1 MAIKTRFSIEQIT
14 RVGNTLGVY
23 RTEALELAADAVVHW
38 LQHGTCA
45 VMQAGYS
52 ILSLAEKPKKG
63 VRCYTRQV
71 YLDLLKL
78 KTFSVVEGN
87 KFQSE
92 AHKPLIKSLRA
103 YVSGLPETTLSD
115 ELMVIITAWLRSEG
129 WIEEVVQAEKVEL
142 SADLKKAIAI
152 VPATQNGFKGL
163 SDQMVAAL
171 KGVWLAASGE
181 AWSEGSVKRIKAMQ

>member
-23 RTEALELAADAVVHW
+23 RTEALELAADAFVHW
-38 LQHGTCA
+38 IQHGTCA
-45 VMQAGYS
+45 VMQAGYT

-63 VRCYTRQV
+63 TRCYTRQV

-78 KTFSVVEGN
+78 KAFTSVEGN

-92 AHKPLIKSLRA
+92 AHKPLIKGLRS
-103 YVSGLPETTLSD
+103 YVSTLSDTTLSD
-115 ELMVIITAWLRSEG
+115 ELMVLVTAWLRSEG
-129 WIEEVVQAEKVEL
+129 WIEQDETKEKPEL
-142 SADLKKAIAI
+142 SADMKKALAI
-152 VPATQNGFKGL
+152 VPATPQGFKGL
-163 SDQMVAAL
+163 SDQMVAAI
-171 KGVWLAASGE
+171 KSVWLAASGE

>member
-14 RVGNTLGVY
+14 KWSATVDAV
-23 RTEALELAADAVVHW
+23 RTEALEMAADAVIHW
-38 LQHGTCA
+38 LNHGTCA
-45 VMQAGYS
+45 VMKSGYS

-78 KTFSVVEGN
+78 KAFTSLEGN
-87 KFQSE
+87 KFHSE
-92 AHKPLIKSLRA
+92 GHKPLIKGLKA
-103 YVSGLPETTLSD
+103 YVATLPDNTLSD
-115 ELMVIITAWLRSEG
+115 ELMVLITAWLREQG
-129 WIEEVVQAEKVEL
+129 WIEQTETKEKPEL
-142 SADLKKAIAI
+142 SPDLKKALAI

-171 KGVWLAASGE
+171 KSVWLAASGE
-181 AWSEGSVKRIKAMQ
+181 AWSEGSVKRIKAM